1 VIPSDLVVYATGYRS
16 ADPLALLGADAAHWE
31 RDADGRPGFHRDY
44 RVVTPPEVTAG
55 LYAPG
60 ATEHT
65 HGLTSTLLS
74 NVAVR
79 AGEMLASI
87 VASIPGRSGPQPA
100 EQTPPTRALPPPT
113 PPPSPAVR
121 QPVDAAAR
129 ESAP

>member
-1 VIPSDLVVYATGYRS
+1 MFG
-16 ADPLALLGADAAHWE
+16 DAAAGWY
-31 RDADGRPGFHRDY
+31 RDEHGRPDFHRDY

-79 AGEMLASI
+79 AGEMVDSI
-87 VASIPGRSGPQPA
+87 A
-100 EQTPPTRALPPPT
+100 ALRDEEEPVVLH
-113 PPPSPAVR
+113 AV
-121 QPVDAAAR
+121 
-129 ESAP
+129 

>member
-1 VIPSDLVVYATGYRS
+1 
-16 ADPLALLGADAAHWE
+16 LAPGRAPRRRPH
-31 RDADGRPGFHRDY
+31 GRPDFHRDY

-79 AGEMLASI
+79 AGEMAASMAALRDER
-87 VASIPGRSGPQPA
+87 VAADGA
-100 EQTPPTRALPPPT
+100 PPP
-113 PPPSPAVR
+113 V
-121 QPVDAAAR
+121 AAAV
-129 ESAP
+129 